1 MDDFYTSTLFPP
13 YFFFFSFKKKK
24 QYLPTPQIKSL
35 HLTANGQL
43 ALGPDG
49 KGGELTAQEFLDRL
63 QEYTDLNTR
72 IHDQQQEQLDKSNLT
87 ILHSQYVKI
96 TPINPDGG
104 GGGARQAAASPGTEG
119 AAAAAAGG
127 GGPPED
133 ASACHGDAVSSGTCC
148 ALIFRETTV

>member
-1 MDDFYTSTLFPP
+1 M
-13 YFFFFSFKKKK
+13 
-24 QYLPTPQIKSL
+24 
-35 HLTANGQL
+35 
-43 ALGPDG
+43 
-49 KGGELTAQEFLDRL
+49 TAQEFLDRL

-104 GGGARQAAASPGTEG
+104 ARQESASPGIEG
-119 AAAAAAGG
+119 TAAAAAAGG
-127 GGPPED
+127 GSPED
-133 ASACHGDAVSSGTCC
+133 ATSACHGDAATSGTCC